1 MCINL
6 LTMAERLGVTKSL
19 NFRFSGAIS
28 HIGRNLSSLNFLV
41 DIGCC
46 LALNIKAVIE
56 VFKCDSSDKSAAKTM
71 ALL

>member
-1 MCINL
+1 MCINV

-46 LALNIKAVIE
+46 LAPLNIKAVIE

-71 ALL
+71 A